1 MFDDIIDTA
10 GTICEASKLLKK
22 KGAKAVYVGATHAV
36 FSGPAIERL
45 KEAPIEEC
53 IVTNTIPWEEK
64 DLPSNVKQLSVF
76 LENKEG
82 KLKSAVDAISSK
94 GINIRALSIA
104 DSSKYGIL
112 RLIVSDNEK
121 AIKALEE
128 RKFVVKETDVIVVGV
143 KDEPNGLNSVLE
155 VLEEA
160 NVNVEYLYAFVST
173 QVDEAIVVMKIEN
186 CKDVVPI
193 LREKNIKLLSKED
206 IDAI

>member
-1 MFDDIIDTA
+1 M
-10 GTICEASKLLKK
+10 
-22 KGAKAVYVGATHAV
+22 
-36 FSGPAIERL
+36 
-45 KEAPIEEC
+45 
-53 IVTNTIPWEEK
+53 
-64 DLPSNVKQLSVF
+64 NVKQLSVF

-160 NVNVEYLYAFVST
+160 NVNVEYLYAFVSK

-193 LREKNIKLLSKED
+193 LREKNIKLYL
-206 IDAI
+206 A